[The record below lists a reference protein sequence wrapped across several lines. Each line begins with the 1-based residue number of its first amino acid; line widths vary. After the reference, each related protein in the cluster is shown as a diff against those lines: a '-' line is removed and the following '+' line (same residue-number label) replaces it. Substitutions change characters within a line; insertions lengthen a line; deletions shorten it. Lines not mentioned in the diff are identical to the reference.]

1 MGDGIERNEAGE
13 ITVLGHKPWPGYRK
27 AFYIAFAVGIGYL
40 LLAFGGLF
48 GWIYLS
54 SGRNLW
60 ITIVGHGLLN
70 TLRFS
75 LLYYGLG

>member
-48 GWIYLS
+48 G
-54 SGRNLW
+54 G
-60 ITIVGHGLLN
+60 GHHG
-70 TLRFS
+70 
-75 LLYYGLG
+75 